1 MPGRIGPLL
10 TTGVA
15 LSVAAVV
22 VANPVIVPRAD
33 LQIPSVMVKL
43 SSTGDAMDMLNADF
57 LEAIGPTPAESSNN
71 PFVVLRDLIAS
82 LAADATYLGRNAI
95 VGAFFAGASAVT
107 NPELTAASHPYVPPA
122 SQPPVPIGPVPIG
135 PVPVGP
141 VPVGPVDWPAH
152 ASVSTDEL
160 LAIAAIPADLVPA
173 SAEVVMALMDD
184 VRGLGDTA
192 VSAAFAAGALLVTG
206 GAQVIDAVHGLVG
219 GDVAA
224 LNGVLAAVGSGEPQK
239 AILNAI
245 HIVVDEPAS
254 VPRSFVAPPVASPS
268 ADAQDSADPGL
279 LVTPSPR
286 AEPVAVEQ
294 VPRRTPVERAPVIL
308 PRPDA
313 EDVNDEPALPDDL
326 DDAAAAAI
334 PGAGAVRPDRKP
346 VRPGPVHNAATD
358 IGKRV
363 QGILRGAADTVNK
376 AADRAARAA
385 AGPTGD

>member
-107 NPELTAASHPYVPPA
+107 NPELTAASHPYVPSAPT
-122 SQPPVPIGPVPIG
+122 SVPPVPAG
-135 PVPVGP
+135 PVPVR
-141 VPVGPVDWPAH
+141 PVDWPAH

-173 SAEVVMALMDD
+173 SAAVVMALIDD

-206 GAQVIDAVHGLVG
+206 GSQVIDAVHGLVG

-224 LNGVLAAVGSGEPQK
+224 LNDVLAAVGSGEPQK

-245 HIVVDEPAS
+245 HTVVDEPAS
-254 VPRSFVAPPVASPS
+254 VPRSFIAPPVASPS
-268 ADAQDSADPGL
+268 AGAQGSADPGL
-279 LVTPSPR
+279 PVTPAPR

-294 VPRRTPVERAPVIL
+294 VPRPTPVDQADVVVL
-308 PRPDA
+308 RPDA
-313 EDVNDEPALPDDL
+313 EDLNDEPALPDDL
-326 DDAAAAAI
+326 DDDAAAAI
-334 PGAGAVRPDRKP
+334 PGAGTVQPDRKP

-363 QGILRGAADTVNK
+363 QGILRGAAGTVKNSV
-376 AADRAARAA
+376 DRAARGAE
-385 AGPTGD
+385 GPTRD